1 MRNLKTQVLAG
12 LMTLAMLSAML
23 TTAVFADQ
31 STTTLQTAYK
41 SLDANTEIY
50 ALTNA
55 PGGSYPY
62 YGALH
67 EPNGGVLYGR
77 TAQGGSL
84 PGGGYGLVNLN
95 EAADESVISFYYS
108 MTDSY
113 SLEYW
118 SYIYGAALAD
128 GEHALL
134 IYLNFD
140 KEGDDCAAVTSG
152 AYDAKLREAFSYLHT
167 LSCPVFLRIGGEVNV
182 WTVSASPES
191 YIAAYRHIASLA
203 RSLSPN
209 VALVFSPNYTSSYTV
224 DMDAFYPGDQ
234 YVDWVGA
241 SLYYNRYANNSDAA
255 RDAFYGV
262 GDQYGDPLLNV
273 QQTVNLSRLHNKP
286 IIITEGGS
294 ANRWG
299 DQDLSGW
306 VAERMQKAYAFLPM
320 VYPQIKAVVSSD
332 YVGPNGANSYEF
344 YTNST
349 VTSAYR
355 QGVRGAGV
363 YLSSY
368 GGAAAYLTPLSDNPD
383 LDKTTGGSITFTAY
397 TYSPTRLTATWTL
410 DGQSVGSGSGY
421 PYSVTLDREKVL
433 TGSHILA
440 VSFSNGQTKSYTVG
454 DPSQQPPEVPSD
466 WAVGPVNA
474 AIAAGFVPAGFQSN
488 YSKTTTRAEFATL
501 AVTLYEVY
509 TGTQITP
516 TATFTDTSDLNV
528 CKAATV
534 GVVSGLG
541 DGRFG
546 PENPLTREAAATM
559 LSNLAKAIGQ
569 PMPESAPTFA
579 DNASISGWA
588 TGFVGQVQAAGIMS
602 GTGANKFSPADPYTR
617 EQSITTM
624 NNLHQYLK

>member
-1 MRNLKTQVLAG
+1 MRNLKTRVLAG
-12 LMTLAMLSAML
+12 LMTLAILPVML

-41 SLDANTEIY
+41 NLDANTEIY
-50 ALTNA
+50 ALTNTA
-55 PGGSYPY
+55 GGSYPY

-67 EPNGGVLYGR
+67 EPKGGVLYGR

-84 PGGGYGLVNLN
+84 PGGGYGLANQS
-95 EAADESVISFYYS
+95 EAADESIISYYYS
-108 MTDSY
+108 LTDSY

-118 SYIYGAALAD
+118 SYIYGTALAD

-134 IYLNFD
+134 VYLNFER
-140 KEGDDCAAVTSG
+140 EGDDCAAVTSG
-152 AYDAKLREAFSYLHT
+152 AYDARLRESFGYLST
-167 LSCPVFLRIGGEVNV
+167 LSCPVFVRVGGEVNV
-182 WTVSASPES
+182 WTVSATPDS

-209 VALVFSPNYTSSYTV
+209 VALVFSPNYSSSYRL
-224 DMDAFYPGDQ
+224 DMDTFYPGDQ
-234 YVDWVGA
+234 YVDWVGT
-241 SLYYNRYANNSDAA
+241 SLYYNKFSNTGDTT

-273 QQTVNLSRLHNKP
+273 QQTVNLSKLHNKP
-286 IIITEGGS
+286 IMITEGGA
-294 ANRWG
+294 ANQWG
-299 DQDLSGW
+299 GQDLSGW
-306 VAERMQKAYAFLPM
+306 AAERMQKAYAFLPM
-320 VYPQIKAVVSSD
+320 VYPQIKAIVSSD
-332 YVGPNGANSYEF
+332 YVAPGTANSYVF
-344 YTNST
+344 HTNST
-349 VTSAYR
+349 VTGAYR
-355 QGVRGAGV
+355 QGIRGAGV

-368 GGAAAYLTPLSDNPD
+368 KGAAAYLTPLSDNPD
-383 LDKTTGGSITFTAY
+383 LDKATSGSITFTAY
-397 TYSPTRLTATWTL
+397 TYSPTRLTAAWTL
-410 DGQSVGSGSGY
+410 DGQSVGTSSGY
-421 PYSVTLDREKVL
+421 PYTVTLDRQKVL
-433 TGSHILA
+433 TGSHSLA

-454 DPSQQPPEVPSD
+454 DPSQHPPEVPSD

-488 YSKTTTRAEFATL
+488 YSKTTTRTEFATL

-509 TGTQITP
+509 TGAQITP

-528 CKAATV
+528 RKAATI

-559 LSNLAKAIGQ
+559 LSNLAKAIGH

-588 TGFVGQVQAAGIMS
+588 VSFVGQVQAAGVMS
-602 GTGANKFSPADPYTR
+602 GTGSNNFSPADPYTR
-617 EQSITTM
+617 EQSIATM
-624 NNLHQYLK
+624 NNLYQYIK